1 MTASFSPATP
11 ASLPAVPAAAGSL
24 RTDAVT
30 VDFQGLRAVE
40 QVTLQVA
47 AGEILGLI
55 GPNGAGKTTLVNVL
69 TGFQSATAGS
79 VSLGGVP
86 VTAWPAW
93 RRARAGLARTFQ
105 NVLLFPMLTV
115 LENVEAGALA
125 VGETRRSARVRAE
138 AMLDWLGLSHLA
150 QQSAGTL
157 SFGAERRIGI
167 GRAIAARPRFLLMD
181 EPAAGL
187 NDAECRELAVLI
199 RRIRSELCCGVLLIE
214 HRMSLVFELCDRV
227 HVLAQ
232 GRTLA
237 IGSPAQIQRDPTV
250 RQAYLGGAA

>member
-1 MTASFSPATP
+1 MTSAADAASVDS
-11 ASLPAVPAAAGSL
+11 SL
-24 RTDAVT
+24 RTEAVT

-40 QVTLQVA
+40 SVTLGVA
-47 AGEILGLI
+47 AREILGLI

-69 TGFQSATAGS
+69 TGFQAPSSGG
-79 VSLGGVP
+79 VSLAGAP
-86 VTAWPAW
+86 VTKWPAW

-105 NVLLFPMLTV
+105 NVLLFPALSV
-115 LENVEAGALA
+115 SDNVEAGALG
-125 VGETRRSARVRAE
+125 VGASRRDARERARE
-138 AMLDWLGLSHLA
+138 VLGWLDLAHLA
-150 QQSAGTL
+150 DQSASSL
-157 SFGAERRIGI
+157 PFGAERRIGI

-187 NDAECRELAVLI
+187 NDAECRDLAVLI
-199 RRIRSELCCGVLLIE
+199 RRIRSELDCAVLLIE

-237 IGSPAQIQRDPTV
+237 MGRPQEIQRDLSV
-250 RQAYLGGAA
+250 RRAYLGEST

>member
-1 MTASFSPATP
+1 MTFDRDAATVDGGL
-11 ASLPAVPAAAGSL
+11 ATEG
-24 RTDAVT
+24 VT

-40 QVTLQVA
+40 NVSLRLA
-47 AGEILGLI
+47 AREILGLI

-69 TGFQSATAGS
+69 TGFQAPSSGA
-79 VSLGGVP
+79 VSLAGVP
-86 VTAWPAW
+86 VATWPAW

-105 NVLLFPMLTV
+105 NVLLFPSLSV
-115 LENVEAGALA
+115 AENVEAGALG
-125 VGETRRSARVRAE
+125 VGASRAAARVRARE
-138 AMLDWLGLSHLA
+138 VLGWLDLAHLA
-150 QQSAGTL
+150 DQSAGSL
-157 SFGAERRIGI
+157 PFGAERRIGI

-187 NDAECRELAVLI
+187 NDAECRDLAVLI
-199 RRIRSELCCGVLLIE
+199 RRIRSELDCAVLLIE

-237 IGSPAQIQRDPTV
+237 IGSPQEIQSDVSV
-250 RQAYLGGAA
+250 RRAYLGEST

>member
-1 MTASFSPATP
+1 LTASIAPLILAP
-11 ASLPAVPAAAGSL
+11 DAADDDGL
-24 RTDAVT
+24 HTDEVT

-40 QVTLQVA
+40 NVTLRVA
-47 AGEILGLI
+47 AREILGLI

-69 TGFQSATAGS
+69 TGFQAPSSGA

-86 VTAWPAW
+86 VTTWPAW

-105 NVLLFPMLTV
+105 NVLLFPALSV
-115 LENVEAGALA
+115 AENVEAGALG
-125 VGETRRSARVRAE
+125 VGATRSEARARARE
-138 AMLDWLGLSHLA
+138 VLGWLDLAHLA
-150 QQSAGTL
+150 EQSAGSL
-157 SFGAERRIGI
+157 PFGAERRIGI

-187 NDAECRELAVLI
+187 NDAECRDLAALI
-199 RRIRSELCCGVLLIE
+199 RRIRGELDCAVLLIE

-237 IGSPAQIQRDPTV
+237 VGAAQEIRLDAAV
-250 RQAYLGGAA
+250 RRAYLGESA